1 MLNRNLIKAQ
11 CALPRR
17 NRFFTAIVV
26 EAQGSPAVF
35 LAAPPQGLLGGSWRL
50 ARSSRR
56 PQVLLQ
62 VKGVFPHLEAS
73 APLART
79 QTASGL
85 RASGE
90 RRRRQGQETL
100 EGPQDPIWAQ
110 LTVRSPHPG
119 RGKECEGRTWPG
131 VSVASSFPRRG
142 ESVSVPHSRGPRAQP
157 PRSPGSRGSQR
168 PANYRAEFF
177 LWVLGPG
184 GPGGLDTLAPAIGA
198 HLNGGWGEEAVAS
211 GLADCGPR
219 LEIPAPES
227 SLSPPSVRP
236 SPWSPRRP
244 ARLFPEPAGPSGKKN
259 RRLHAG

>member
-1 MLNRNLIKAQ
+1 M
-11 CALPRR
+11 
-17 NRFFTAIVV
+17 
-26 EAQGSPAVF
+26 F
-35 LAAPPQGLLGGSWRL
+35 LAAPPQGLLGRSWRL

-56 PQVLLQ
+56 PLS

-73 APLART
+73 APLAGT

-90 RRRRQGQETL
+90 RRRGQGQETL

-119 RGKECEGRTWPG
+119 CGKECEGRTWLG
-131 VSVASSFPRRG
+131 FSVASSFPRRG
-142 ESVSVPHSRGPRAQP
+142 ESVSVPHLRGPRARP
-157 PRSPGSRGSQR
+157 PRSPESRGPQR
-168 PANYRAEFF
+168 PANHRAEFF

-184 GPGGLDTLAPAIGA
+184 GPGYLDTLAPAVGA

-211 GLADCGPR
+211 GLADCGR
-219 LEIPAPES
+219 HLGIPAPES

-236 SPWSPRRP
+236 SPCSPRRP
-244 ARLFPEPAGPSGKKN
+244 AWLFPETARPSGKKSATP
-259 RRLHAG
+259 RWVTTPVPRA